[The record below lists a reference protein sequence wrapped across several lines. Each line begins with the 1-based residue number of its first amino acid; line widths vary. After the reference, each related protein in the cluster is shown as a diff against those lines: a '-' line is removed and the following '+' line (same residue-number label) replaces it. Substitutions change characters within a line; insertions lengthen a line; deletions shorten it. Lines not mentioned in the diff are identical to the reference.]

1 MVVAELQISGNRLMS
16 DVHEDVSAFW
26 GFGARVI
33 VASFFFFPFF
43 LFCSFPCIFPIFIFF
58 FGKMGDVRRTEGK
71 ETVMVNGKKE
81 S

>member
-1 MVVAELQISGNRLMS
+1 MKMCP
-16 DVHEDVSAFW
+16 H
-26 GFGARVI
+26 FGGLGLGLSWPV
-33 VASFFFFPFF
+33 FFF
-43 LFCSFPCIFPIFIFF
+43 LFSFFALFRVFFLFLIFF